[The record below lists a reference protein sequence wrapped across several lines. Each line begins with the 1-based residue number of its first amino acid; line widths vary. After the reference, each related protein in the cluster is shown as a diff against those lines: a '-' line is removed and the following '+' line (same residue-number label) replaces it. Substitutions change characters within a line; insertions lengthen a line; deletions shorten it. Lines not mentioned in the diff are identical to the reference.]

1 MSLSATSQIKL
12 PAPAVTGGMPVNEVF
27 NKRHSLR
34 EFDSSRTVSP
44 QQLSQLLW
52 SAVGVNRPGQSKL
65 TSPTGLNAQEI
76 SAYVLTAEAA
86 YRYDNVA
93 NTLEPVAGGDLRG
106 LLASRGEGT
115 PVQEFVNEAPVSIVF
130 VADRSRFPELSD
142 QMAMSLCAI
151 DAGIACENLNLAV
164 TAAGLAT
171 VPCATMDVAA
181 LVKAL
186 KLTPSQIPVL
196 NNPIGYPA
204 NR

>member
-1 MSLSATSQIKL
+1 M
-12 PAPAVTGGMPVNEVF
+12 
-27 NKRHSLR
+27 
-34 EFDSSRTVSP
+34 
-44 QQLSQLLW
+44 
-52 SAVGVNRPGQSKL
+52 NRPGQSKL

-171 VPCATMDVAA
+171 VPRATMDVAA